1 MEPKIHLFE
10 HQTHISKSQAH
21 ILEQEPNVSK
31 IENHVLDPQVQVSK
45 AQNDDFGK
53 MTNVFGIDFRD

>member
-21 ILEQEPNVSK
+21 ILEQKPNVSK
-31 IENHVLDPQVQVSK
+31 IENHVLDSPSSSFKSSK
-45 AQNDDFGK
+45 WWFWRDD
-53 MTNVFGIDFRD
+53 